1 MQACKSLSA
10 NSHYD
15 RISTLIEGN
24 ALKIWQI
31 LGSIGILLFFFS
43 AALPL
48 VFIYFIGVFSI
59 NLVDLYR
66 WFGYGLPIFD
76 PTPEWT
82 QAFSSVAAGFLL
94 IAILFPTTII
104 VWFASFKIG
113 PKACLIAG
121 SLGMTCWLGSLFA
134 IIQLKLLT
142 AQLMGPLGGLAAD
155 FIQIGYGVYVGI
167 LGSVILLVSYFVA
180 THETK
185 KAAGSS

>member
-121 SLGMTCWLGSLFA
+121 SLGMVCWLGTLFA